1 MPGIP
6 STSAPMFSDRVERFT
21 SEAGAQRILN
31 LALGWDDK
39 DDQGHVRQRHPPK
52 IQGITH
58 LYLEWDPSSWSEF
71 QDDAYATAL
80 TALGNSYKTLK
91 LLSINILGQARF
103 TENDYVVLTPELK
116 LPRDLLKKNM
126 PEICSKSAVSHS
138 RNLIER
144 PSIDLQCYGTRF
156 HRSRKNVANAL
167 LSLRNI
173 HTVRITGP
181 MEINLRRRIFQLVP
195 SDPQS
200 PANQLNAGL
209 APPRIAERTEMIRAW
224 EQEMMT
230 IRLGEDVVRICT
242 NTTADDEIAAQE
254 DKRVRDTMYG
264 ARKAGLTMEG
274 PRLSEEEKEWVL
286 PTSRT
291 ARVVIGWRA
300 AGRVPAW
307 NGPGDG

>member
-1 MPGIP
+1 
-6 STSAPMFSDRVERFT
+6 MFTDRVERFT

-31 LALGWDDK
+31 LALGWDEK
-39 DDQGHVRQRHPPK
+39 DDQGHVRQRHPPE
-52 IQGITH
+52 IQEITH
-58 LYLEWDPSSWSEF
+58 LYMEWDPSSWTEF

-80 TALGNSYKTLK
+80 TALGNSRQTLK
-91 LLSINILGQARF
+91 LLSINIHGQVRF
-103 TENDYVVLTPELK
+103 TENDYVLISPESK
-116 LPRDLLKKNM
+116 LPKDLLKKNM
-126 PEICSKSAVSHS
+126 PEICSNSSVSHS
-138 RNLIER
+138 RSLIER
-144 PSIDLQCYGTRF
+144 PSIDLQCYGVRF

-173 HTVRITGP
+173 RMVRITGP
-181 MEINLRRRIFQLVP
+181 MEINLRRRIFELVP

-209 APPRIAERTEMIRAW
+209 TPRSIAERTEKIRAW

-242 NTTADDEIAAQE
+242 NTTADDEMAAHE
-254 DKRVRDTMYG
+254 NKRARDTMYG

-286 PTSRT
+286 PTSST

-307 NGPGDG
+307 NGPGDE